1 MQANPSSAAQTGRE
15 TLLRLPQVEAIV
27 GLRKSSIY
35 EMMGRNPPAFPP
47 AIKLSRRAVCWNSSS
62 IESWVQDRI
71 KGAAQ

>member
-1 MQANPSSAAQTGRE
+1 MQTNPSSAAQTGRE

-35 EMMGRNPPAFPP
+35 EMMGRNPPAFPQ
-47 AIKLSRRAVCWNSSS
+47 AIKLSRRAVCWSASQ

-71 KGAAQ
+71 KGGAQ